1 MGYKE
6 HKKEASQSASFA
18 VLVVSDSRTKETDKS
33 GKLII
38 EYLENSGHCVPVYKI
53 IKNDATELISELE
66 SLLQS
71 KGLDVIITSGGTG
84 ISSRD
89 ITATTVTP
97 LLQKKLDGFGE
108 LFRSLTYE
116 EIGTPSIMSRALGGV
131 AGGKIIF
138 CLPGSTGA
146 AKLAM
151 AKIILPEIGHL
162 LWEARR

>member
-6 HKKEASQSASFA
+6 HKEEAPQSAAFA

-38 EYLENSGHCVPVYKI
+38 EYLKSSGHHIFSYKI
-53 IKNDATELISELE
+53 IKNNAVALKAELE
-66 SLLQS
+66 ELLHS
-71 KGLDVIITSGGTG
+71 EGLDAIVTSGGTG
-84 ISSRD
+84 ISGRD
-89 ITATTVTP
+89 ITADTIAP

-131 AGGKIIF
+131 ADGKIIF
-138 CLPGSTGA
+138 CLPGSSSA
-146 AKLAM
+146 ARLAM
-151 AKIILPEIGHL
+151 EKIILSEIGHL
-162 LWEARR
+162 IWEARR